1 MRSVVFFLILLF
13 SAAVA
18 RPENKDVSI
27 VVAKDTADKKKT
39 KKEKPPCDTNK
50 IKRTSNDTVLLMKYK
65 KVYRNFGGLCYVL
78 HLQQLGK
85 IKKSSDSTYYVK
97 MGATNDK
104 QIRLDWQTYL
114 YCPIGKPNGLVVLIN
129 PEGDTIQACNYFN
142 EMKHGTMSWFQKKK
156 GIVHQ
161 EIYENDEKKYKPKEI
176 PPLGE

>member
-1 MRSVVFFLILLF
+1 MRLVVFFLVVLF
-13 SAAVA
+13 STGIA
-18 RPENKDVSI
+18 RPDDKDVAIGLS
-27 VVAKDTADKKKT
+27 KDGAKKKKK

-50 IKRTSNDTVLLMKYK
+50 IRRTSNDTILLMKYK

-97 MGATNDK
+97 MGATGDK

-129 PEGDTIQACNYFN
+129 PDGDTIQACNYFN

-176 PPLGE
+176 LPQGE

>member
-1 MRSVVFFLILLF
+1 MRLIIVLLIVLI
-13 SAAVA
+13 SAAIA
-18 RPENKDVSI
+18 HPENKGGGTVLS
-27 VVAKDTADKKKT
+27 KDTAAKSKT

-50 IKRTSNDTVLLMKYK
+50 IRRTSNDTALLMKYK
-65 KVYRNFGGLCYVL
+65 KVYRHFGGLCYVL

-85 IKKSSDSTYYVK
+85 IKKSSDSTFYVK

-129 PEGDTIQACNYFN
+129 PDGDTIQACNYFN
-142 EMKHGTMSWFQKKK
+142 EMKHGTMSWFQRKK

-176 PPLGE
+176 PPVGQ